1 MPARFVS
8 RACRLA
14 IGVLVLASAGCGPSL
29 PEMGSPSATLYVQ
42 RCGTCHP
49 PYNPALLT
57 SKMWEA
63 MVQRMEGEMRRRGME
78 LSPADKALVLDY
90 LARNAGK
97 T

>member
-1 MPARFVS
+1 LR
-8 RACRLA
+8 
-14 IGVLVLASAGCGPSL
+14 VLVVAAMAGSTGCGSSL
-29 PEMGSPSATLYVQ
+29 PETGSPSASLYVQ

-49 PYNPALLT
+49 PYNPGLLT
-57 SKMWEA
+57 AKMWEA